1 VVSVTVLG
9 KVRIGKVKS
18 VSNEVVSKY
27 GTAFSTDFDSNKK
40 LIFQYTDI
48 RSKHLKNR
56 VAGYITRLLV
66 SQKKREDALKLE
78 EAELASQEAVD
89 APTAEAV
96 PMEAAQGASEASEAP
111 GELEEEPGEEE
122 EAAGDE
128 EAKDEASA
136 DDSAE
141 ASQATPDDKQGEK
154 A

>member
-1 VVSVTVLG
+1 MTVLG

-18 VSNEVVSKY
+18 VSNEVVNKY
-27 GTAFSTDFDSNKK
+27 GTAFSTDFDGNKK

-78 EAELASQEAVD
+78 EAELASQEAVE
-89 APTAEAV
+89 APVSEALTSESASEEVTEVAAEAT
-96 PMEAAQGASEASEAP
+96 P
-111 GELEEEPGEEE
+111 GELEGETDAAEDVEEE
-122 EAAGDE
+122 EMEEETKTESSPETQKAADE
-128 EAKDEASA
+128 KPA
-136 DDSAE
+136 D
-141 ASQATPDDKQGEK
+141 K